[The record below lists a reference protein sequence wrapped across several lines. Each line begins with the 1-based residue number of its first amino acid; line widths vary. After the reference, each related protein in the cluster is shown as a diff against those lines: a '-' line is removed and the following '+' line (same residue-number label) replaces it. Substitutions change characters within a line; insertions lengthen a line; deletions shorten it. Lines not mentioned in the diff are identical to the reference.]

1 MTLARP
7 NIILVFTD
15 QLRGDAVGLPGAP
28 VIAPNIDRLA
38 REGVV
43 FTRCVSNS
51 PLCVPA
57 RASLMT
63 GRLPR
68 EHGAWSNAVGADE
81 DGPSHV
87 RNIRDAGYRTAV
99 FGKTHLWRVGPGGRA
114 GMHAREMDHNLAAW
128 GFDERLEVNDPI
140 GTRFMGCAYT
150 DYLASR
156 GWLAAHQEYMHA
168 WVAEIRDGDVEPW
181 DQQPAPVPKG
191 EDIDSFIGRRAVEW
205 LRDTVQK
212 GQRSPFYLQVQF
224 TGPHDPYDAPTA
236 WRNRYR
242 PGELDPGIAALP
254 EPPTPKLIQARLERA
269 PSLAAASTEQ
279 RQRWRA
285 NYYANV
291 SLIDHWI
298 GELLAVLEESDALA
312 RTWIVFNSDHGE
324 LLGDHGLWGKA
335 AFYEGAVHVPCIM
348 RAPAGSGAPPEGG
361 APPKGGGRVVRGLTE
376 QIDIPVTLVD
386 VAGAEPLPLGLGR
399 SLRATVESA
408 AKGTAGK
415 EAVVSELF
423 GQVMLRTDRYKLVVR
438 LEDHKRYQFFD
449 LCDDPQETRNVVAE
463 PARQPMIDALI
474 GDYLLP
480 LESRT
485 DLDRLARYRAYVR
498 RTGSIN

>member
-1 MTLARP
+1 MTLERP

-43 FTRCVSNS
+43 FARCVSNS

-68 EHGAWSNAVGADE
+68 EHGVWSNAIGADE
-81 DGPSHV
+81 NGPSHV

-128 GFDERLEVNDPI
+128 GFDDRVEVNDPI

-150 DYLASR
+150 DYLESR
-156 GWLAAHQEYMHA
+156 GWLTGHQEYMHA
-168 WVAEIRDGDVEPW
+168 WVAQMRDGDVKPW
-181 DQQPAPVPKG
+181 DQPPAPVPDG

-205 LRDTVQK
+205 LRDHAQE
-212 GQRSPFYLQVQF
+212 GERQPFYLQVQF
-224 TGPHDPYDAPTA
+224 TGPHDPYDAPTV
-236 WRNRYR
+236 WRDRYR
-242 PGELDPGIAALP
+242 PVELDPGIAALP
-254 EPPTPKLIQARLERA
+254 APPTPRLIQARLERA
-269 PSLAAASTEQ
+269 PTLAAASTEQ

-298 GELLAVLEESDALA
+298 GQLLAALEESDSLA

-348 RAPAGSGAPPEGG
+348 RAPAGD
-361 APPKGGGRVVRGLTE
+361 GGRVVHDLAE

-386 VAGAEPLPLGLGR
+386 VAGAEPLPPGLGR
-399 SLRATVESA
+399 SWRTAVES
-408 AKGTAGK
+408 GVTAEPSK
-415 EAVVSELF
+415 EVVMSELF
-423 GQVMLRTDRYKLVVR
+423 GQVMLRTHRYKLVVR
-438 LEDHKRYQFFD
+438 FEDHERYQFFD
-449 LCDDPQETRNVVAE
+449 LCDDPEERRNLVTDPTHQAT
-463 PARQPMIDALI
+463 IDALI
-474 GDYLLP
+474 GDYLAP
-480 LESRT
+480 LRARA
-485 DLDRLARYRAYVR
+485 DLDKLASYRAYVR

>member
-1 MTLARP
+1 
-7 NIILVFTD
+7 
-15 QLRGDAVGLPGAP
+15 
-28 VIAPNIDRLA
+28 
-38 REGVV
+38 
-43 FTRCVSNS
+43 
-51 PLCVPA
+51 
-57 RASLMT
+57 
-63 GRLPR
+63 
-68 EHGAWSNAVGADE
+68 
-81 DGPSHV
+81 
-87 RNIRDAGYRTAV
+87 
-99 FGKTHLWRVGPGGRA
+99 
-114 GMHAREMDHNLAAW
+114 MHAREMDHNLAAW

-150 DYLASR
+150 DHLESR

-168 WVAEIRDGDVEPW
+168 WVAEMRDGDIKPW
-181 DQQPAPVPKG
+181 DQQPAPVPEG

-205 LRDTVQK
+205 LREHVQ
-212 GQRSPFYLQVQF
+212 GSEGRPFYLQVQF
-224 TGPHDPYDAPTA
+224 TGPHDPYDAPMT

-242 PGELDPGIAALP
+242 PAELDPGIATLP
-254 EPPTPKLIQARLERA
+254 EPPTPTLIQARLERA

-298 GELLAVLEESDALA
+298 GQLLAVLEESDALA

-348 RAPAGSGAPPEGG
+348 RAPAGSG
-361 APPKGGGRVVRGLTE
+361 GRVVRSLTE

-386 VAGAEPLPLGLGR
+386 VAGAEPLPPGLGR
-399 SLRATVESA
+399 SLRATVESGA
-408 AKGTAGK
+408 NGAVGK

-438 LEDHKRYQFFD
+438 LEDHERYQFFD
-449 LCDDPQETRNVVAE
+449 LCDDPQETCNLVAD
-463 PARQPMIDALI
+463 PVQQPMIDALI
-474 GDYLLP
+474 GDCLLP
-480 LESRT
+480 LGSRT
-485 DLDRLARYRAYVR
+485 DLNKLARYRAYVR

>member
-1 MTLARP
+1 MTRARP

-15 QLRGDAVGLPGAP
+15 QLRGDAVGVPGAP

-81 DGPSHV
+81 KGPSHV
-87 RNIRDAGYRTAV
+87 RNIRDAGYQTAV

-150 DYLASR
+150 DYLESR

-168 WVAEIRDGDVEPW
+168 WVSEMRDGDIKPW
-181 DQQPAPVPKG
+181 DQQPAPVPQA

-205 LRDTVQK
+205 LRDAVR
-212 GQRSPFYLQVQF
+212 GRAGRPFYLQVQF

-236 WRNRYR
+236 WRDCYR
-242 PGELDPGIAALP
+242 PAELDPGIAALP
-254 EPPTPKLIQARLERA
+254 EPPTPRSIQARLERA
-269 PSLAAASTEQ
+269 PSLATASTEQ

-298 GELLAVLEESDALA
+298 GQLLAVLAESDALA
-312 RTWIVFNSDHGE
+312 RTWIVFSSDHGE

-348 RAPAGSGAPPEGG
+348 RAPARDGAPHG
-361 APPKGGGRVVRGLTE
+361 GGGRVVGGLTE
-376 QIDIPVTLVD
+376 HIDIPVTLVD
-386 VAGAEPLPLGLGR
+386 VAGAEPLPSGLGR
-399 SLRATVESA
+399 SLRATVES
-408 AKGTAGK
+408 GTDGDPGK
-415 EAVVSELF
+415 EVVLSELF
-423 GQVMLRTDRYKLVVR
+423 GQVMLRTHRYKLVVR
-438 LEDHKRYQFFD
+438 LEDHERYQFFD
-449 LCDDPQETRNVVAE
+449 LSDDPQETRNLVAD
-463 PARQPMIDALI
+463 PAQQPTIDGLI

-480 LESRT
+480 LERRT

>member
-1 MTLARP
+1 
-7 NIILVFTD
+7 
-15 QLRGDAVGLPGAP
+15 
-28 VIAPNIDRLA
+28 
-38 REGVV
+38 
-43 FTRCVSNS
+43 
-51 PLCVPA
+51 
-57 RASLMT
+57 
-63 GRLPR
+63 
-68 EHGAWSNAVGADE
+68 
-81 DGPSHV
+81 
-87 RNIRDAGYRTAV
+87 
-99 FGKTHLWRVGPGGRA
+99 
-114 GMHAREMDHNLAAW
+114 MHAREMDHNLAAW

-156 GWLAAHQEYMHA
+156 GWLADHQEYMHA
-168 WVAEIRDGDVEPW
+168 WVAEMRDGDIKPW
-181 DQQPAPVPKG
+181 DQQPAPVPEG

-205 LRDTVQK
+205 LRDRVQ
-212 GQRSPFYLQVQF
+212 GGEGPFYLQVQF

-242 PGELDPGIAALP
+242 PAELDPGVSALP

-269 PSLAAASTEQ
+269 PSLVAASTEQ

-298 GELLAVLEESDALA
+298 GQLLAVLEDSDALA

-348 RAPAGSGAPPEGG
+348 RAPSG
-361 APPKGGGRVVRGLTE
+361 GGGRIVQGLTE
-376 QIDIPVTLVD
+376 QIDIPATLAD
-386 VAGAEPLPLGLGR
+386 VAGAEALPSSLGR
-399 SLRATVESA
+399 SLRRAVES
-408 AKGTAGK
+408 GTDGAVGK
-415 EAVVSELF
+415 EMVLSELF

-438 LEDHKRYQFFD
+438 LEDHERYQLFD
-449 LCDDPQETRNVVAE
+449 IREDPQEIRNLVAD
-463 PARQPMIDALI
+463 PGRQSTIDALI

-485 DLDRLARYRAYVR
+485 DLDKLARYRAYVR
-498 RTGSIN
+498 RTGSVN

>member
-1 MTLARP
+1 MTTARP

-81 DGPSHV
+81 HGPSHV
-87 RNIRDAGYRTAV
+87 RNIRDVGYRTAV

-150 DYLASR
+150 DYLESR
-156 GWLAAHQEYMHA
+156 GRLAAHQKYMHA
-168 WVAEIRDGDVEPW
+168 WVAEMRDGDIKPW
-181 DQQPAPVPKG
+181 DQRPAPVAEG

-205 LRDTVQK
+205 LRAHVQGSAGK
-212 GQRSPFYLQVQF
+212 PFYLQVQF

-242 PGELDPGIAALP
+242 PAELDPGIAALP

-279 RQRWRA
+279 RQRWRG

-298 GELLAVLEESDALA
+298 GQLLAVLEESGAMA
-312 RTWIVFNSDHGE
+312 RTWVVFNSDHGE

-348 RAPAGSGAPPEGG
+348 RAPAGDGLPP
-361 APPKGGGRVVRGLTE
+361 GGGRTLDGLTE

-386 VAGAEPLPLGLGR
+386 IAGAEALPPGLGR
-399 SLRATVESA
+399 SLRAAVESRA
-408 AKGTAGK
+408 NAKVGK
-415 EAVVSELF
+415 ETVVSELF

-438 LEDHKRYQFFD
+438 LEDDERYQFFD
-449 LCDDPQETRNVVAE
+449 LCDDPQETRNLVAD
-463 PARQPMIDALI
+463 PARKRMIDALI
-474 GDYLLP
+474 GDYLRP
-480 LESRT
+480 LKRRT
-485 DLDRLARYRAYVR
+485 DLDKLARYRAYVR

>member
-1 MTLARP
+1 MTRARP
-7 NIILVFTD
+7 NILLIFTD

-43 FTRCVSNS
+43 FSRCVSNS

-81 DGPSHV
+81 TGPSHV

-114 GMHAREMDHNLAAW
+114 GLHAREMDHNLAAW

-150 DYLASR
+150 DYLESR

-168 WVAEIRDGDVEPW
+168 WVAEMRDGDIKPW
-181 DQQPAPVPKG
+181 DQQPAPVPG
-191 EDIDSFIGRRAVEW
+191 GQDIDSFIGRRAVEW
-205 LRDTVQK
+205 LREHAEAGDE
-212 GQRSPFYLQVQF
+212 RPFYLQAQF

-242 PGELDPGIAALP
+242 PAQIDPGIAALP

-269 PSLAAASTEQ
+269 PSLATASAEQ

-291 SLIDHWI
+291 SLIDDWI
-298 GELLAVLEESDALA
+298 GQLLAVLEESGALA

-348 RAPAGSGAPPEGG
+348 RAPGGAGAPP
-361 APPKGGGRVVRGLTE
+361 AGGRVVRGLTE

-386 VAGAEPLPLGLGR
+386 VAGAEPLAPGLGR
-399 SLRATVESA
+399 SLRAAVES
-408 AKGTAGK
+408 GTNGAVGK

-438 LEDHKRYQFFD
+438 VEDHEHYQFFD
-449 LCDDPQETRNVVAE
+449 LCDDPQETRNLVGD
-463 PARQPMIDALI
+463 PRQQPTIDALI
-474 GDYLLP
+474 GDHLLP
-480 LESRT
+480 LERRT
-485 DLDRLARYRAYVR
+485 DVDKLARYRAYVR

>member
-7 NIILVFTD
+7 NIILIFTD
-15 QLRGDAVGLPGAP
+15 QLRGDAVGFSGAP
-28 VIAPNIDRLA
+28 VIAPSIDRLA

-43 FTRCVSNS
+43 FARCVSNS

-81 DGPSHV
+81 NGPSHV

-156 GWLAAHQEYMHA
+156 GWLDAHQEYMHA
-168 WVAEIRDGDVEPW
+168 WVGEVRDGDIRPW
-181 DQQPAPVPKG
+181 DQQPAPVPEG

-205 LRDTVQK
+205 LRDRVQE
-212 GQRSPFYLQVQF
+212 GEGRPFYLQVQF

-236 WRNRYR
+236 WRDRYR
-242 PGELDPGIAALP
+242 PAELDPGIAALP
-254 EPPTPKLIQARLERA
+254 QPPTPKLIQARLERA
-269 PSLAAASTEQ
+269 PSLGSASADQ

-298 GELLAVLEESDALA
+298 GQLLAVLDDSDALA

-348 RAPAGSGAPPEGG
+348 RAPPG
-361 APPKGGGRVVRGLTE
+361 GGGRVVRGLTE

-386 VAGAEPLPLGLGR
+386 VAGAESLPPGLGR
-399 SLRATVESA
+399 SLRAPVESGA
-408 AKGTAGK
+408 NDEVGK

-438 LEDHKRYQFFD
+438 LEDHERYQFFD
-449 LCDDPQETRNVVAE
+449 LCDDPQETRNLVADQ
-463 PARQPMIDALI
+463 AQQRTIDALI
-474 GDYLLP
+474 GDYLRP

-485 DLDRLARYRAYVR
+485 DLDKLARYRAYVR

>member
-7 NIILVFTD
+7 NIILISTD

-28 VIAPNIDRLA
+28 VVAPNIDRLA

-43 FTRCVSNS
+43 FARCVSNS

-81 DGPSHV
+81 NGPSHA

-168 WVAEIRDGDVEPW
+168 WVAEMRDGDVKPW
-181 DQQPAPVPKG
+181 DQHPAPVPHG

-205 LRDTVQK
+205 LRDRVR
-212 GQRSPFYLQVQF
+212 GGERRPFYLQVQF

-242 PGELDPGIAALP
+242 PAELDPGIAALP
-254 EPPTPKLIQARLERA
+254 QPPTPKLIQARLERA

-298 GELLAVLEESDALA
+298 GQLLAVLDESDALG

-335 AFYEGAVHVPCIM
+335 AFYEGAVHVPCIV
-348 RAPAGSGAPPEGG
+348 RAPPGG
-361 APPKGGGRVVRGLTE
+361 DGRIFRGLTE

-386 VAGAEPLPLGLGR
+386 VAGAEPLPRGLGQ
-399 SLRATVESA
+399 SLRAAVES
-408 AKGTAGK
+408 GRNGEVGK

-438 LEDHKRYQFFD
+438 LEDHERYQFFD
-449 LCDDPQETRNVVAE
+449 LCDDAQETRNLAAE
-463 PARQPMIDALI
+463 PSQQSTIDALI

-485 DLDRLARYRAYVR
+485 DLGRLARYRAYVR